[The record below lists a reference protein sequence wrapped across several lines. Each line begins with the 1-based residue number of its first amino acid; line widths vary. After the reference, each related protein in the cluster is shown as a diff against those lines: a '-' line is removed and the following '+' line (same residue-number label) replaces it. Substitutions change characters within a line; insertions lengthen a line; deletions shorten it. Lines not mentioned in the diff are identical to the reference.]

1 MSSNTTINSLA
12 DYLSSAVVP
21 VNSTAVMR
29 CSVENDTCMIHIG
42 IYWFCSIHAF
52 ESGFWVYWSRPVSPI
67 RSPAIYSYVDP
78 SNFQVL
84 AISISEAIK
93 TRLLLNMCTDFSNYF
108 DSR

>member
-42 IYWFCSIHAF
+42 IYRLCSIHTF
-52 ESGFWVYWSRPVSPI
+52 ESGFWAYWSRPVSPI
-67 RSPAIYSYVDP
+67 RSLVIYPYVDP
-78 SNFQVL
+78 SSFQVL
-84 AISISEAIK
+84 ATSILEAIK
-93 TRLLLNMCTDFSNYF
+93 KRGCC
-108 DSR
+108 